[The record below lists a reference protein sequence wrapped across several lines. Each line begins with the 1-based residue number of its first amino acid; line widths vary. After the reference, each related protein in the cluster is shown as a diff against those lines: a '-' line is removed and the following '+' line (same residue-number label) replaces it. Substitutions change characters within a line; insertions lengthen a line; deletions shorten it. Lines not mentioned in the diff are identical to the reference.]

1 MELQTPRCKCPGNTR
16 WEQSFGEESRA
27 VLDRDL
33 PEASQPN
40 WKSSKV
46 CQSRSPNLPEKH
58 SFFPGTGKP
67 SGWRSTSLLSDRL
80 AQMSPVEAAQGKLW
94 VGGGVAESFWMHCF
108 VGNVSWFW
116 RPGGVVYSPIKGW
129 EDKQNGI
136 SPYGAVTQLQSH
148 ETDVSMETA
157 LLEWSQLFKQL
168 E

>member
-27 VLDRDL
+27 VLDRDPPWSFSAQLEEQQGVSVQISRPPRKAFLL
-33 PEASQPN
+33 PRHGQTLGVKVDQSAFWQASSDEPCG
-40 WKSSKV
+40 SSQRKT
-46 CQSRSPNLPEKH
+46 L
-58 SFFPGTGKP
+58 
-67 SGWRSTSLLSDRL
+67 
-80 AQMSPVEAAQGKLW
+80 
-94 VGGGVAESFWMHCF
+94 GGRVAESFWMHCF
-108 VGNVSWFW
+108 VGNRLWYW

-148 ETDVSMETA
+148 ETDISMETA